1 MQDVNSDTII
11 TKQSGSR
18 GKKAIVIKYSEIRKI
33 NPQLI
38 HFILLFQIS
47 MKSRCFLLRYLHII
61 IWDSE

>member
-38 HFILLFQIS
+38 HFKRLF
-47 MKSRCFLLRYLHII
+47 
-61 IWDSE
+61 